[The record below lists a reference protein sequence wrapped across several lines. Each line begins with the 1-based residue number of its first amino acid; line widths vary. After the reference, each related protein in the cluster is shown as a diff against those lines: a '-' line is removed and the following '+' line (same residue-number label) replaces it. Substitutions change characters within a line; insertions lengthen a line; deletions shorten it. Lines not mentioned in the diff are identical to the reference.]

1 MHFLN
6 LFVSKSHETM
16 GVLISYYFTRCGIFS
31 AQEPMELGS
40 MSTGA
45 IDL

>member
-6 LFVSKSHETM
+6 LFVSKSHKIL
-16 GVLISYYFTRCGIFS
+16 GFLISYYFTRCGIFS

-45 IDL
+45 IYL